1 MKRRTWRAAGPWAP
15 SGAVGWRR
23 PLPQRC
29 QCTDVG
35 SSVPRLRLIRL
46 ERKAISSGRM
56 RAAEATGAHAESPGG
71 STGPSA
77 RVCEVGRARDVA
89 RRAVLLRPRHVE
101 RPAPEPRRH
110 HPACWRLRGGGPDH
124 QGAFGCA
131 LRPSLA
137 PFGLLKARVAARRG
151 GSWLSSRRHER
162 RANGE
167 YDGLP
172 LHCQA
177 GSAIEWTR
185 YWRHLEAKSAS
196 EAAFCNTFFQS
207 DRAVDL
213 NDGRCGACAG
223 QFENPYCRTA
233 PPGAI

>member
-1 MKRRTWRAAGPWAP
+1 MG
-15 SGAVGWRR
+15 V
-23 PLPQRC
+23 C
-29 QCTDVG
+29 
-35 SSVPRLRLIRL
+35 
-46 ERKAISSGRM
+46 
-56 RAAEATGAHAESPGG
+56 
-71 STGPSA
+71 GPSA

-89 RRAVLLRPRHVE
+89 RGPCSSDLATWSALLPSPGDTTPRAGASVAGGLTTR
-101 RPAPEPRRH
+101 APS
-110 HPACWRLRGGGPDH
+110 
-124 QGAFGCA
+124 GCA

-137 PFGLLKARVAARRG
+137 PFGLLKARVAARRV

-172 LHCQA
+172 LHCQV
-177 GSAIEWTR
+177 GSAIEWAR

-213 NDGRCGACAG
+213 KHGVYGACAG

-233 PPGAI
+233 PPGAIWLPGAGGRFR